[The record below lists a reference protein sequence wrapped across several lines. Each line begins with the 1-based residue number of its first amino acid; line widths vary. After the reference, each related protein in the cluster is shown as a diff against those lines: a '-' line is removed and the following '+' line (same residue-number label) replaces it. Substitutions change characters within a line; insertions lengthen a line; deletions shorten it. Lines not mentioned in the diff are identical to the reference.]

1 MLVKNRV
8 KFFLLSMMLLFIMVV
23 QQSAQTSNLR
33 GVVLDSQTND
43 PLPGANVILKGTS
56 IGAATDMEGKFLLR
70 NIPPGEFTVRATYV
84 GYDANET
91 KIELVGGR
99 TLETEFK
106 LTAVSLEGETVV
118 ISAQA
123 SGQNEAINKQLT
135 SIQIKNV
142 VSLARI
148 QELPDANA
156 AESVSRLPG
165 VSIIREG
172 GEGAKVVIRGLSPQY
187 NQVTIDGVQLPG
199 NVVSND
205 PSEQSSLVGD
215 RATNLSMISSSML
228 GGIEVIK
235 AVTPD
240 MDAAVIG
247 GVVNFGLRK
256 AIRDNTNAPTFGI
269 TTQGSYNGLKETY
282 NDYMLVGSY
291 EQRFFDQSLG
301 IFLQGSTEK
310 RNRSSNR
317 LGAGYELLDKTSGD
331 EAIPD
336 IRTVNL
342 SDVFSEKE
350 RHGATLVLDYSHKSG
365 EIGMMNF
372 FSKSDTRSQFRNQS
386 VNHVGDDVF
395 YSARDS
401 ENELNVITNLLS
413 IKQEIPIFHVDL
425 KLSHTYSESLNPQDV
440 SIGFWQ
446 DISGLA
452 GLGDLSK
459 LPPRELAALPNYDAS
474 MARLNTINTSE
485 NFSRDRVLA
494 AALDLQTDIVI
505 SDYLTSKIK
514 FGGSYLY
521 RDRSYDF
528 NTGHAGNIFLGGGNT
543 VSNILKYYPDMEM
556 LGSSVTLSNFI
567 DKSYSFGNFL
577 NGDYPMNYPI
587 DISFM
592 HEIVDIVTSNSPDPE
607 SFQQNESVS
616 IIHDYNGTEEKS
628 ALYAM
633 VTFNIGEEITILPG
647 VRYQNF
653 ATDYF
658 AYRGKRVPG
667 GYQFSDTTVARPNGY
682 WLPALHLRYKPLP
695 WLQLHF
701 AYTNTLNYP
710 DFNTIV
716 PKYDIGTGSI
726 SYNNFRL
733 KPATSENFDLVLSVY
748 NNEIGLFTV
757 NGFKKQIENLIF
769 ASNTYLTDFSPY
781 PDLPQEGNRLYAFST
796 FINNPFPIDVWGIET
811 DWQTHF
817 WYLPEPFSNIV
828 FNINY
833 THIFS
838 EASYPRSELINE
850 YNEFGLLVSTVN
862 DTFYTTRLLNQPN
875 DILNLSLGYDYM
887 GFSGRVS
894 MLYQDNVFKRPD
906 FWKQLR
912 VSSDKYVRWDLS
924 LKQEL
929 PWYGIQLFLNLN
941 NITGEEDVDLNEK
954 NSFATSRERY
964 GMTGDIGLR
973 IKL

>member
-1 MLVKNRV
+1 
-8 KFFLLSMMLLFIMVV
+8 MVV

-199 NVVSND
+199 NVISND

-301 IFLQGSTEK
+301 IFFQGSTEK

-317 LGAGYELLDKTSGD
+317 LGAGYVLFDKTSGD
-331 EAIPD
+331 EGIPE
-336 IRTVNL
+336 INTVNL

-372 FSKSDTRSQFRNQS
+372 FSKSDTRSIFRRQNL
-386 VNHVGDDVF
+386 NLGGDDLF
-395 YSARDS
+395 YSATDS
-401 ENELNVITNLLS
+401 DNELNVITNLLS
-413 IKQEIPIFHVDL
+413 IKQEIPIFYVEL
-425 KLSHTYSESLNPQDV
+425 KLSHTYSESRSPEDLTF
-440 SIGFWQ
+440 SFWQ
-446 DISGLA
+446 EEA
-452 GLGDLSK
+452 GLKNLGNLSF
-459 LPPRELAALPNYDAS
+459 LPPKELASLAMPDAS
-474 MARLNTINTSE
+474 VTNMDAITTSE

-521 RDRSYDF
+521 RDRNYNF
-528 NTGHAGNIFLGGGNT
+528 NTGTGSHLYSGGGN
-543 VSNILKYYPDMEM
+543 VVAAMLERYPNLITNGGRISFE
-556 LGSSVTLSNFI
+556 NFI
-567 DKSYSFGNFL
+567 NDSYSYGNFL
-577 NGDYPMNYPI
+577 NGDYDIAYPI
-587 DISFM
+587 NIDLM
-592 HEIVDIVTSNSPDPE
+592 KDLVEIARNVQSLEGYRIDPLG
-607 SFQQNESVS
+607 SRLY
-616 IIHDYNGTEEKS
+616 DYNGTEEKS

-653 ATDYF
+653 TTDYF
-658 AYRGKRVPG
+658 AFRGKQVPG
-667 GYQFSDTTVARPNGY
+667 GFQFTDTTVTKPNGY

-695 WLQLHF
+695 WLQFHF

-710 DFNTIV
+710 DFNTII
-716 PKYDIGTGSI
+716 PRYNIGTSSI
-726 SYNNFRL
+726 AYNNYNL
-733 KPATSENFDLVLSVY
+733 KPATSENFDLVMSIF

-850 YNEFGLLVSTVN
+850 YNEFGLLVQTVN